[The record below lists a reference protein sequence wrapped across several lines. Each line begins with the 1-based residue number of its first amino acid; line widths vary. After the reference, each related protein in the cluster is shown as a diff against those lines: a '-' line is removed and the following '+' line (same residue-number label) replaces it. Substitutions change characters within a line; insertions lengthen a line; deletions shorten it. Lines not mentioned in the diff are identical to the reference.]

1 MDILDL
7 IETLIQFFLIST
19 KYKKNG
25 INAASSLT
33 MTWIDGPGADNKIIN
48 LTGYYT
54 VAEGEFDYGE
64 LYWGSNY
71 VVPGLAPHKKDVKE
85 SFNEDINYTSDNK
98 TAGTVRADSFGY
110 IVSPKDKKIY
120 KMTLKVSP
128 TIFD

>member
-33 MTWIDGPGADNKIIN
+33 MTWIDGPGADNN
-48 LTGYYT
+48 
-54 VAEGEFDYGE
+54 
-64 LYWGSNY
+64 WGSNY